1 MQLLKAE
8 VCDAS
13 QYFNGHKINACILKL
28 PMGKLLFNHDI
39 QVEIFFNFK
48 FLERKS
54 LNTLP

>member
-13 QYFNGHKINACILKL
+13 QYFNGHKINTRILKL

-48 FLERKS
+48 FPERKS
-54 LNTLP
+54 LNTPP